1 MNLGV
6 REMWRS
12 GQRWN
17 VLPAIMQDSLI
28 LLLFSAVNGI

>member
-12 GQRWN
+12 GQRWYEM
-17 VLPAIMQDSLI
+17 PAIMQDSLI